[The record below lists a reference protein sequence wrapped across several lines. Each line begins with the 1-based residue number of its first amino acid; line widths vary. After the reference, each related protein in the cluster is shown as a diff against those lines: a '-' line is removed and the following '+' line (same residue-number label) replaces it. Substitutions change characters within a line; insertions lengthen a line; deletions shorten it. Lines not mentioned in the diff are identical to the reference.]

1 MTDLERK
8 TLAINGIAENYGKE
22 LSAELLKMWLR
33 LLSSYTPEQVE
44 AGAVHVI
51 GTYAYKTMPPF
62 AILREAIDEAAGA
75 GPRAT
80 EMQAAAEWA
89 RLQRDIPRYGTYARP
104 ETLHPTTAHVLAVM
118 GGWKAACLWET
129 RILDFKRKEFMELWV
144 QSHGKADVL
153 ALGAE
158 GVQRAITQTRG
169 GFVRVGGMALPGG
182 LAALGESRKRIGA

>member
-33 LLSSYTPEQVE
+33 LLASYTPEQVE

-51 GTYAYKTMPPF
+51 GSYVYKTMPPF

-104 ETLHPTTAHVLAVM
+104 ETLA
-118 GGWKAACLWET
+118 
-129 RILDFKRKEFMELWV
+129 
-144 QSHGKADVL
+144 SHHGPRS
-153 ALGAE
+153 G
-158 GVQRAITQTRG
+158 RH
-169 GFVRVGGMALPGG
+169 GGM
-182 LAALGESRKRIGA
+182 ESRLPLGNSPLGLQA